1 MTESKNEHGIERRVF
16 KRVEYRI
23 PTRQL
28 GAIQA
33 ATQIAIEDATRHG
46 LDPVMESIWYA
57 ADGDEGSGA
66 KLVFDVPVAEG
77 DDREDVTDG
86 RQRRLVLAAALDAP
100 ESATW
105 VTLLEIA
112 RARTVTLRELLAG
125 ATPISGNDAPIPAVL
140 PRRWPDEVDAITQQ
154 QAMIPPRA
162 IELMKQLVDRW
173 VLAATTVTY
182 DVIEPCD

>member
-1 MTESKNEHGIERRVF
+1 MTENEHGIERRVF

-33 ATQIAIEDATRHG
+33 ATQAAIDDATRHG

-57 ADGDEGSGA
+57 ADDEDGA
-66 KLVFDVPVAEG
+66 RLVFDVPVAEG
-77 DDREDVTDG
+77 DDRDDVTDQ

-100 ESATW
+100 ETATW

-112 RARTVTLRELLAG
+112 RARTVTLRELLA
-125 ATPISGNDAPIPAVL
+125 ATTPVSGNDAPIAALL
-140 PRRWPDEVDAITQQ
+140 PRRWVEEVDLILESRHLSNQVK
-154 QAMIPPRA
+154 
-162 IELMKQLVDRW
+162 LLVDRW
-173 VLAATTVTY
+173 VLAAVTVTD